1 METWKTQEYIR
12 LGNSKRHGINKD
24 IGFIKTWKLTR
35 LGNSQDLEIHKTIF
49 AFQQRNGTKSEIP
62 RVKYQ
67 NLESEWQ
74 KSDKIERILWL
85 GNKVRKSRDK
95 VRKK

>member
-1 METWKTQEYIR
+1 MFEK
-12 LGNSKRHGINKD
+12 
-24 IGFIKTWKLTR
+24 F
-35 LGNSQDLEIHKTIF
+35 F

-95 VRKK
+95 VRKKWILKLAARAKKNPETF